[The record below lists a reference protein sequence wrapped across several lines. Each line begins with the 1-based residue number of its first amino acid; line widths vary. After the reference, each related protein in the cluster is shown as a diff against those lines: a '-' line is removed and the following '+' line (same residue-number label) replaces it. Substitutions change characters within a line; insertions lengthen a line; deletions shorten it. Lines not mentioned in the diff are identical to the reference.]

1 MMLPIFQKTS
11 MNKEDIHINF
21 LQEVIELQGYTKDEV
36 DDMTLDN
43 VELNNDGYIYVIYND
58 LKFDILLK
66 EYLEYRD
73 WWISLERERKI
84 NNLFNEE

>member
-1 MMLPIFQKTS
+1 

-36 DDMTLDN
+36 DGMTLDN
-43 VELNNDGYIYVIYND
+43 IELSNDGYIYVTYND
-58 LKFDILLK
+58 LRFDLLLK

-84 NNLFNEE
+84 NSILHDK

>member
-1 MMLPIFQKTS
+1 

-84 NNLFNEE
+84 NKLFNEE

>member
-1 MMLPIFQKTS
+1 MMLPIFQKTT

-36 DDMTLDN
+36 DGMTLDN
-43 VELNNDGYIYVIYND
+43 VELNNDGYIYVTYND
-58 LKFDILLK
+58 LRFDLLLK

-84 NNLFNEE
+84 NSILNEE